1 MSYMSGFGQKT
12 FKPVP
17 PEKGS
22 FPLDHE
28 GECKKPMLEYL
39 LCLHQNDGDNSMCR
53 LIAKEYL
60 QCRMDKDL
68 MKKEEWSKL
77 GFNDKNVTSDEK

>member
-1 MSYMSGFGQKT
+1 MSGFGQKT

-28 GECKKPMLEYL
+28 GECKKPMLKYL
-39 LCLHQNDGDNSMCR
+39 LCLNQNENDNSVCR
-53 LIAKEYL
+53 LLAKEYL
-60 QCRMDKDL
+60 QCRMDKNL
-68 MKKEEWSKL
+68 MKKEEWPKL
-77 GFNDKNVTSDEK
+77 GFGDDEVDNGK